1 MNRSYDQFNDSYFSE
16 IDYYILDK
24 SSPHLQLNSSELIFD
39 NVNNKTIA
47 LLPIG
52 IVYSKAGTPTHY
64 RGIKGIYLQNGE
76 ELSLEES
83 VFINSKNSNIR
94 ASEVVYNMK
103 EEKITATNEVKSDSQ
118 MEKTKDIV
126 FVDSDHATY
135 WPKLEKLIYDGNVSG
150 RIQRKKVYEENV
162 YFKSNRITLS
172 GPDSLINL
180 DGDVYLKK
188 QEVEAWGRRGEIF
201 LENYNKKLKY
211 FVLYDDI
218 KLEETLTVGK
228 DTLLTRKAF
237 GEKLE
242 GIMSEGLLFLTGYPR
257 VFQGKDVIKGNR
269 IILRQNNQIV
279 EVDDANTNFHVK

>member
-1 MNRSYDQFNDSYFSE
+1 M
-16 IDYYILDK
+16 
-24 SSPHLQLNSSELIFD
+24 
-39 NVNNKTIA
+39 
-47 LLPIG
+47 
-52 IVYSKAGTPTHY
+52 
-64 RGIKGIYLQNGE
+64 
-76 ELSLEES
+76 
-83 VFINSKNSNIR
+83 
-94 ASEVVYNMK
+94 
-103 EEKITATNEVKSDSQ
+103 
-118 MEKTKDIV
+118 
-126 FVDSDHATY
+126 
-135 WPKLEKLIYDGNVSG
+135 
-150 RIQRKKVYEENV
+150 
-162 YFKSNRITLS
+162 
-172 GPDSLINL
+172 INL